1 MFENA
6 GYNATTFS
14 LDLSDW
20 DTSSVKSTT
29 SMFSGAGHN
38 ATTFSLD
45 ISTWNTSNLTTMT
58 NMFKDAGRSAT
69 NWSILISKTNGNG
82 IDNDTTC
89 LYGKTNTNYATPDD
103 GRLFTLAP

>member
-1 MFENA
+1 
-6 GYNATTFS
+6 
-14 LDLSDW
+14 
-20 DTSSVKSTT
+20 
-29 SMFSGAGHN
+29 
-38 ATTFSLD
+38 
-45 ISTWNTSNLTTMT
+45 MT